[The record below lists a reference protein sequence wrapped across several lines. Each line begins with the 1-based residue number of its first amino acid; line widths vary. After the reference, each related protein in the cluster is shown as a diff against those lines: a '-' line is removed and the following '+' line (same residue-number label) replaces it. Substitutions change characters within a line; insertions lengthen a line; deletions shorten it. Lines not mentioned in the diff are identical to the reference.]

1 MLKEADVSRKGLFA
15 FRDILSDVPSL
26 TIDSIEELPAK
37 DMPDYQAIVE
47 GPGFKQIIYLE
58 IKTLGTP
65 KSTREAVNLLV
76 RRIQAEP
83 ASYGVV
89 IAPYISPGSAAIC
102 RESGIGY
109 VDLSGNCSITFRQ
122 IFINREK
129 SGNQFPFKT
138 GLSSIYS
145 PKSERILR
153 VLLVYPYRT
162 WKAID
167 LAKEA
172 QVSLGMITQVS
183 KKLIEEEWL
192 KKTSQGISL
201 VQPENLLA
209 DWSNNYTI
217 KRNVQ
222 NNYYSMKA
230 LQDLE
235 IEIRD
240 TCNKMNIPYALT
252 GFSASNRLAPMV
264 RGQRAM
270 IYVGREIDSVAEKV
284 GLKPVESG
292 ANVILIQPYDDGVFW
307 NAKSIG
313 DLEISEPI
321 QVYLDLKR
329 YPGRGEE
336 AADFLF
342 REVINPRWQ
351 QLKMN
356 MIAS

>member
-1 MLKEADVSRKGLFA
+1 MLKEEDVSKKGLLA
-15 FRDILSDVPSL
+15 FRECLSVVPSL
-26 TIDSIEELPAK
+26 TIDSIEDLPAK
-37 DMPDYQAIVE
+37 DMPDYQAFVQGE
-47 GPGFKQIIYLE
+47 GFKQIVYLE

-76 RRIQAEP
+76 RRIQNEP
-83 ASYGVV
+83 ASYGVFV
-89 IAPYISPGSAAIC
+89 APYIAPGSAAIC
-102 RESGIGY
+102 KESGIGY
-109 VDLSGNCSITFRQ
+109 VDLSGNCSIAFRQ
-122 IFINREK
+122 VFINREGR
-129 SGNQFPFKT
+129 GNQFPFKT

-153 VLLVYPYRT
+153 VLLVHPYRT

-192 KKTSQGISL
+192 KKSSQGIVL

-209 DWSNNYTI
+209 DWVNNYTI
-217 KRNVQ
+217 KRNTQ
-222 NNYYSMKA
+222 NNFYSMKS
-230 LQDLE
+230 LQDVE
-235 IEIRD
+235 IEIAD
-240 TCNKMNIPYALT
+240 TCKKMGIPYALT

-270 IYVGREIDSVAEKV
+270 IYVSRDIDSVAEKV
-284 GLKPVESG
+284 GLKAIESG
-292 ANVILIQPYDDGVFW
+292 ANIILIQPYDDGVFW
-307 NAKSIG
+307 NARLIG
-313 DLEISEPI
+313 GLEISEPV

-342 REVINPRWQ
+342 REVINPGWQ